1 MRYMRRGVRLPA
13 LAAVFAAAVV
23 VSAQA
28 PPPSPPP
35 GQPPAQQPPAQ
46 QPPAEQPPAPQP
58 DPNQPRPPVI
68 RRGVNF
74 VSVDVIVTDNK
85 GNPVEDLKQ
94 EDFEVFE
101 DNQRQDVETFQ
112 IIKIDQSTAA
122 LSSPLGEIRSTADE
136 EREAARPDVRIFAIF
151 LDDYHVRLGTSMGV
165 RSPLMRFIEQQIAPG
180 DLVGIMYPLL
190 PVADFS
196 LTRNHAAIIQAIQN
210 FQGRKFNYEPR
221 NQFEEQYAYYPAAT
235 VEKVRNQ
242 VSMSALRGLAIKLGG
257 YREGRKSI
265 IYVSEGFTAQ
275 LPAQLNDPVAAM
287 PGMGN
292 PARRM
297 PGVEPTNPRAESIEF
312 FNQAELLG
320 DMREVYDAAN
330 RSNTAIYA
338 LDPRGLAAFEYDINE
353 GAGMQT
359 DRKALQS
366 SQDTLRVLAGETDGR
381 AIVNRNDLDAGLR
394 QIVRD
399 SSAYYLLGYNSTQAP
414 TDGKFHAI
422 KVRVKRPGAQVRARK
437 GYWALTSEETARVNN
452 PKPEAPAAVTA
463 ALSTLASASRRD
475 IVRTWIGTSRGEN
488 GKTRVTLAWE
498 PVTQAAGS
506 AAAREDPPSRLA
518 VTAIAQTGEPYF
530 RGRVAEP
537 RVVTFDAD
545 PGPMQVRFNIENERG
560 QVMDAAQREMT
571 VPDFRKTEVSLS
583 TPQFLRARTAKE
595 IAALKADPAAVP
607 TPDREFRRTE
617 RLALRVEAYAATG
630 DAPAVTAKL
639 LNRTGNP
646 MSTLPVESAGAAHL
660 VDLPLASLAP
670 GEYLIEIT
678 ATSGKGSSQDVLAI
692 RVIS

>member
-1 MRYMRRGVRLPA
+1 

-46 QPPAEQPPAPQP
+46 QPPAQQPPAPQP

-617 RLALRVEAYAATG
+617 RLAVRVEAYAATG

>member
-1 MRYMRRGVRLPA
+1 MRRAARLPA
-13 LAAVFAAAVV
+13 FAAVFAAAVV
-23 VSAQA
+23 VWAQT
-28 PPPSPPP
+28 PQPSPPP
-35 GQPPAQQPPAQ
+35 GQPPAQQPP
-46 QPPAEQPPAPQP
+46 PPPQP

-68 RRGVNF
+68 KRGVNF
-74 VSVDVIVTDNK
+74 VSVDVIVTDSK
-85 GNPVEDLKQ
+85 GNPIEDLKQ

-101 DNQRQDVETFQ
+101 DNQRQEVETFQ
-112 IIKIDQSTAA
+112 IIKIDQSTAT
-122 LSSPLGEIRSTADE
+122 LNSPLSEIRNTADE

-165 RSPLMRFIEQQIAPG
+165 RSPLMKFIEQHIAPG

-221 NQFEEQYAYYPAAT
+221 NQFEEQYAYYPAQT

-292 PARRM
+292 PARRT

-353 GAGMQT
+353 GAGMRT
-359 DRKALQS
+359 DRKDLQS

-399 SSAYYLLGYNSTQAP
+399 SSAYYLLGYNSSQAP
-414 TDGKFHAI
+414 SDGKFHAI
-422 KVRVKRPGAQVRARK
+422 KVRVKRSGVQIRARK
-437 GYWALTSEETARVNN
+437 GYWALTAEETARVSN

-506 AAAREDPPSRLA
+506 AGSRGDPPSRLA

-583 TPQFLRARTAKE
+583 TPQLLRARTAKE

-617 RLALRVEAYAATG
+617 RLALRVEAYAASG
-630 DAPAVTAKL
+630 DAPNVTAKL
-639 LNRTGNP
+639 LNRAGQP
-646 MSTLPVESAGAAHL
+646 MSALPVESAGAAYL

-678 ATSGKGSSQDVLAI
+678 AIAGKGSSQDVLAI

>member
-1 MRYMRRGVRLPA
+1 MRRGVRLPA
-13 LAAVFAAAVV
+13 FLAVLAAAVV
-23 VSAQA
+23 VSGQT

-35 GQPPAQQPPAQ
+35 GQPAPPPAAQQPPAQ
-46 QPPAEQPPAPQP
+46 QPPSQQP

-68 RRGVNF
+68 KRGVNF
-74 VSVDVIVTDNK
+74 VSVDVIVTDSK
-85 GNPVEDLKQ
+85 GNPIEDLKP

-101 DNQRQDVETFQ
+101 DNQRQEVETFQ
-112 IIKIDQSTAA
+112 IIKIDQSTAS
-122 LSSPLGEIRSTADE
+122 LSSPVSEIRSTADE

-165 RSPLMRFIEQQIAPG
+165 RSPLMKFIDQQIAPG

-196 LTRNHAAIIQAIQN
+196 LTRNHGAIIEAIQN

-221 NQFEEQYAYYPAAT
+221 NQFEQQYAYYPAST
-235 VEKVRNQ
+235 VEKIRNQ

-292 PARRM
+292 PARRT
-297 PGVEPTNPRAESIEF
+297 PGVEATNPRAESIEF

-399 SSAYYLLGYNSTQAP
+399 SSAYYLLGYNSSQAP
-414 TDGKFHAI
+414 TDGRFHAI
-422 KVRVKRPGAQVRARK
+422 KVRVKRSGAQVRARK
-437 GYWALTSEETARVNN
+437 GYWALTAEETARVSN

-463 ALSTLASASRRD
+463 ALSSLASVSRRD

-498 PVTQAAGS
+498 PVTQAPGS
-506 AAAREDPPSRLA
+506 AAAAREDPPSRLA

-560 QVMDAAQREMT
+560 QVLDAAQREMT
-571 VPDFRKTEVSLS
+571 VPDFRRTEVSLS
-583 TPQFLRARTAKE
+583 TPQLLRARTVKE
-595 IAALKADPAAVP
+595 IAALKADPASVP

-617 RLALRVEAYAATG
+617 RLAIRFEAYAATG

-639 LNRTGNP
+639 LNRTGQA
-646 MSTLPVESAGAAHL
+646 MSTLPIESAGGSHL

-678 ATSGKGSSQDVLAI
+678 ATAGKGASQDVLAI

>member
-1 MRYMRRGVRLPA
+1 MRRGVRLPA
-13 LAAVFAAAVV
+13 FLAVLAAAVV
-23 VSAQA
+23 VSGQT

-35 GQPPAQQPPAQ
+35 AQPQPPPSAQPPPAQQPD
-46 QPPAEQPPAPQP
+46 P
-58 DPNQPRPPVI
+58 DQPRQI
-68 RRGVNF
+68 IKRGVNF
-74 VSVDVIVTDNK
+74 VSVDVIVTDGK
-85 GNPVEDLKQ
+85 GNPIDDLTQ

-112 IIKIDQSTAA
+112 IIKIDQSTATLNA
-122 LSSPLGEIRSTADE
+122 PLSEIRSTADE

-165 RSPLMRFIEQQIAPG
+165 RSPLMKFIDQQIAPG

-235 VEKVRNQ
+235 VEKIRNQ
-242 VSMSALRGLAIKLGG
+242 VSMSALRGLAIRLGG

-287 PGMGN
+287 PGIGN

-399 SSAYYLLGYNSTQAP
+399 SSSYYLLGYNSSQAP
-414 TDGKFHAI
+414 SDGKFHAI
-422 KVRVKRPGAQVRARK
+422 KVRVKRSGAQVRARK
-437 GYWALTSEETARVNN
+437 GYWALTAEETARVSN

-498 PVTQAAGS
+498 PVAHSAGS
-506 AAAREDPPSRLA
+506 APARPAGSPTAQVDAPSRLA

-571 VPDFRKTEVSLS
+571 VPDFAKTEVSLS
-583 TPQFLRARTAKE
+583 TPQLLRARTVKE
-595 IAALKADPAAVP
+595 IAALKTDPSAVP

-630 DAPAVTAKL
+630 AAPAVTAKL
-639 LNRTGNP
+639 LNRTGQP
-646 MSTLPVESAGAAHL
+646 MSTLPVETTGAAHL

-678 ATSGKGSSQDVLAI
+678 ATAGKGSSQDILAI

>member
-1 MRYMRRGVRLPA
+1 MRKGVRLPA
-13 LAAVFAAAVV
+13 FLAVLAAAVV

-35 GQPPAQQPPAQ
+35 GQPQQPPPSAQQPPAQ
-46 QPPAEQPPAPQP
+46 QPDPNQP
-58 DPNQPRPPVI
+58 DPNQPRQPII

-74 VSVDVIVTDNK
+74 VSVDVIVTDGK
-85 GNPVEDLKQ
+85 GNPIEDLKQ
-94 EDFEVFE
+94 EEFEVFE
-101 DNQRQDVETFQ
+101 DNERQAVETFQ
-112 IIKIDQSTAA
+112 IIRIDQATASLNA
-122 LSSPLGEIRSTADE
+122 PLSEIRSQADE

-165 RSPLMRFIEQQIAPG
+165 RSPLMKFIDQQIAPG

-196 LTRNHAAIIQAIQN
+196 LTRNHAAIIQSIQN

-235 VEKVRNQ
+235 VEKIRNQ
-242 VSMSALRGLAIKLGG
+242 VSMSALRSLAIKLGG

-292 PARRM
+292 PARRA
-297 PGVEPTNPRAESIEF
+297 PGVEANNPRADTIEF

-399 SSAYYLLGYNSTQAP
+399 SSAYYLLGYNSTRAP

-422 KVRVKRPGAQVRARK
+422 RVRVKRSGVQVRARK
-437 GYWALTSEETARVNN
+437 GYWALTAEETARVST
-452 PKPEAPAAVTA
+452 PKPEAPTAVTA
-463 ALSTLASASRRD
+463 ALSTLAAASRRD
-475 IVRTWIGTSRGEN
+475 LVRTWIGTARGEN
-488 GKTRVTLAWE
+488 GKTRVTMAWE
-498 PVTQAAGS
+498 PVAQSPGS
-506 AAAREDPPSRLA
+506 AAAREDPPARLA
-518 VTAIAQTGEPYF
+518 VTAIAPTGEPYF

-537 RVVTFDAD
+537 RVVSFDAD

-571 VPDFRKTEVSLS
+571 VPDFGKTEVSLS
-583 TPQFLRARTAKE
+583 TPRLLRARTVKE

-639 LNRTGNP
+639 LNRTGQP
-646 MSTLPVESAGAAHL
+646 MSALPVESAGAAH
-660 VDLPLASLAP
+660 VFDLPLASLAP

-678 ATSGKGSSQDVLAI
+678 ATAGKGSSQDMLAI

>member
-13 LAAVFAAAVV
+13 FAAVFAAALVV

-46 QPPAEQPPAPQP
+46 QPPPQP

-122 LSSPLGEIRSTADE
+122 LSSPLSEIRSTADE

-196 LTRNHAAIIQAIQN
+196 LTRNHGAIIEAIQN

-235 VEKVRNQ
+235 VEKIRNQ

-257 YREGRKSI
+257 YREGRKSL

-292 PARRM
+292 PARRT

-399 SSAYYLLGYNSTQAP
+399 SSAYYLLGYNSSQAP
-414 TDGKFHAI
+414 SDGKFHAI
-422 KVRVKRPGAQVRARK
+422 KVRVKRPGVQVRARK
-437 GYWALTSEETARVNN
+437 GYWALTSEETARVTN
-452 PKPEAPAAVTA
+452 PKPEAPTAVTA

-498 PVTQAAGS
+498 PVTQPAG
-506 AAAREDPPSRLA
+506 AGAGAAREDPPSRLA

-583 TPQFLRARTAKE
+583 TPQLLRARTVKE
-595 IAALKADPAAVP
+595 LAALKSDPAAVP
-607 TPDREFRRTE
+607 TPEREFRRTE

-692 RVIS
+692 RVTS

>member
-1 MRYMRRGVRLPA
+1 MRRGVRLPA

-46 QPPAEQPPAPQP
+46 QPPAQQPPAPQP

-617 RLALRVEAYAATG
+617 RLAVRVEAYAATG

>member
-1 MRYMRRGVRLPA
+1 MRRGVRLPA

-46 QPPAEQPPAPQP
+46 QPPAQQPPAPQP

-571 VPDFRKTEVSLS
+571 VPDVRKTEVSLS

>member
-1 MRYMRRGVRLPA
+1 MRRGVRLPA

-46 QPPAEQPPAPQP
+46 QPPAQQPPAPQP

-506 AAAREDPPSRLA
+506 AAAREDPPSR
-518 VTAIAQTGEPYF
+518 
-530 RGRVAEP
+530 R
-537 RVVTFDAD
+537 
-545 PGPMQVRFNIENERG
+545 
-560 QVMDAAQREMT
+560 
-571 VPDFRKTEVSLS
+571 S
-583 TPQFLRARTAKE
+583 AR
-595 IAALKADPAAVP
+595 
-607 TPDREFRRTE
+607 
-617 RLALRVEAYAATG
+617 
-630 DAPAVTAKL
+630 
-639 LNRTGNP
+639 
-646 MSTLPVESAGAAHL
+646 
-660 VDLPLASLAP
+660 
-670 GEYLIEIT
+670 
-678 ATSGKGSSQDVLAI
+678 
-692 RVIS
+692 